1 MKTVSLI
8 TSCLLFYICAQSQ
21 NVGIGTITPAG
32 KLSINSSASLSN
44 PSLLITDS
52 ANKGLGI
59 LRFQHVDYPNRFM
72 QISGYKAQEP
82 AAETFMY
89 LGSDSISNITLRGN
103 GMVGINK
110 AEPAEKL
117 DVDGN
122 INLTGTIKANGVD
135 GAPNQVLMKNIS
147 GSLAW
152 GDIDG
157 SGSSADNGNVA
168 IYFATTSGASQNWPV
183 PAGVTRVTIE
193 LWGAGGSG
201 TSYAGGGGGGY
212 AKGNFTVAP
221 GKSISMII
229 GLGGSLVDGQ
239 QTSVTV
245 EGITIIAFGGK
256 KSIVSYEEGNPI
268 GEGGFYTVTGDPFRN
283 YTGVPGENGHATL
296 ESTNQYSP
304 TEFRLMKKVGDGG
317 NAGNSSHTGG
327 RGGQLIYL
335 LPGGGLF
342 DGVKGA
348 KAQVPGGGGAAQGTP
363 AAAGMGAAGL
373 VVIHY

>member
-1 MKTVSLI
+1 MKVVSLVA
-8 TSCLLFYICAQSQ
+8 SCLVLYLFGQSQ
-21 NVGIGTITPAG
+21 NVGIGTSTPAG
-32 KLSINSSASLSN
+32 KLSINSSAALSN

-52 ANKGLGI
+52 ANKGFGI

-110 AEPAEKL
+110 AEPGERL

-152 GDIDG
+152 GDI
-157 SGSSADNGNVA
+157 SGSAASADNGNVA
-168 IYFATTSGASQNWPV
+168 IYFATTSGATQNWPV

-193 LWGAGGSG
+193 LWGAGGAG
-201 TSYAGGGGGGY
+201 TSNSGGGGGGY
-212 AKGNFTVAP
+212 ARGNFMVDP
-221 GKSISMII
+221 GKSITMVI
-229 GLGGSLVDGQ
+229 GLGGAAMDGE

-245 EGITIIAFGGK
+245 ESNTIIAFGGK
-256 KSIVSYEEGNPI
+256 KASISYEDGYPI
-268 GEGGFYTVTGDPFRN
+268 GEGGFYTVTGAPFRN
-283 YTGVPGENGHATL
+283 YTGVPGESGHATI
-296 ESTNQYSP
+296 ESTSQYST
-304 TEFRLMKKVGDGG
+304 TEFRLMKKVGNGG
-317 NAGNSSHTGG
+317 NGGNSSHTGG

-335 LPGGGLF
+335 LPGGGLY

-348 KAQVPGGGGAAQGTP
+348 KAQVPGGGGAAQTSP
-363 AAAGMGAAGL
+363 AAAGLGAAGL

>member
-8 TSCLLFYICAQSQ
+8 TSCLLFYFFAQSQ
-21 NVGIGTITPAG
+21 NVGIGTTTPAAR
-32 KLSINSSASLSN
+32 LSVNNSAGFGN
-44 PSLLITDS
+44 PTILITDS
-52 ANKGLGI
+52 LYKGFGN
-59 LRFQHVDYPNRFM
+59 LRFQHIDYPGRFM

-82 AAETFMY
+82 SSETFMY
-89 LGSDSISNITLRGN
+89 VGSDSVSNITFRGN

-110 AEPAEKL
+110 AIPNERL

-152 GDIDG
+152 GDING
-157 SGSSADNGNVA
+157 SVTSADNGNVA

-183 PAGVTRVTIE
+183 PDGVTRVTIE

-212 AKGNFTVAP
+212 ARGNFTVAP
-221 GKSISMII
+221 GKSISMVI
-229 GLGGSLVDGQ
+229 GLGGSLIDGQ

-283 YTGVPGENGHATL
+283 YTGVPGESGHVTI

-304 TEFRLMKKVGDGG
+304 TEFRLMKKVGNGG

-335 LPGGGLF
+335 LPGAVLY
-342 DGVKGA
+342 DGVRGA